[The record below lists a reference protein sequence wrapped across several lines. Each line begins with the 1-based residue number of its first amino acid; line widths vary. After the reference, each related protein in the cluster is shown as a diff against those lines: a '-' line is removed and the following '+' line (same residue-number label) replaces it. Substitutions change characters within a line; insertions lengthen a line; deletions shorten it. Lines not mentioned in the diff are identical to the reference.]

1 MAPPKNDP
9 LSWALDGALL
19 RDYGPRARR
28 LPAAAD
34 RGAREDRARGY
45 PTLGGGARTP
55 KSGEEAGDGW
65 VSCRREADGVRL
77 RGRLRGGGGRDAR
90 RPAALWGGQEAPHR
104 ADAGARRDAPRLR
117 PGLATRSLRA
127 RRSAS
132 RTSDLFN
139 SGQELGG

>member
-19 RDYGPRARR
+19 RDDGPRTRR

-34 RGAREDRARGY
+34 RWAREDRARGH
-45 PTLGGGARTP
+45 PALGGGARTP

-77 RGRLRGGGGRDAR
+77 RGRIRGGGGRDAR
-90 RPAALWGGQEAPHR
+90 GAAALWGGQEAPHR
-104 ADAGARRDAPRLR
+104 ADAGARRDAPRPKR

-132 RTSDLFN
+132 RTS
-139 SGQELGG
+139 